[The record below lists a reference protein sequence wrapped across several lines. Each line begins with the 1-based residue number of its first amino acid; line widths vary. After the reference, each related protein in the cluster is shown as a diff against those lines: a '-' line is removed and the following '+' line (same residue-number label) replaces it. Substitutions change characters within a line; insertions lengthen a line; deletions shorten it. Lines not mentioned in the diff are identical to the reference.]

1 VVAGKILEMIN
12 TIVEKRSGGS
22 PMVARSIRARLVIK
36 GIDVDAYTETSE
48 DDPEVIAKL
57 QQIAKELGVSL

>member
-1 VVAGKILEMIN
+1 MVAGKIREMIN
-12 TIVEKRSGGS
+12 TIVENVRRKCHGGTG
-22 PMVARSIRARLVIK
+22 IRARLVIK
-36 GIDVDAYTETSE
+36 GINVDAYTETSE